1 MDDTLLAENPPRP
14 PGEGRHPASRL
25 ALVAAVARNG
35 VIGANNRMPWHLPA
49 ELKRFRAL
57 TMGHRVI
64 MGRKTWESLGRP
76 LPGRDNMI
84 VSRNEALVAPGCK
97 VVASLAAALADCA
110 LPEPMF
116 CIGGAEL
123 YRMALPL
130 ADEIHLTEIDAD
142 FSGDTV
148 MPPIVPAEWRETGRE
163 AVTDPATGLRY
174 AFVHFI
180 RIRAPAGLAC
190 GNTIPK

>member
-1 MDDTLLAENPPRP
+1 MDDTLLAENSPRP
-14 PGEGRHPASRL
+14 PSEAREPASRL

-49 ELKRFRAL
+49 ELKHFRTL
-57 TMGHRVI
+57 TMGHRII

-76 LPGRDNMI
+76 AGRENVI
-84 VSRNEALVAPGCK
+84 VSRNAALVAPGCK
-97 VVASLAAALADCA
+97 VVASLAAAFRDCT
-110 LPEPMF
+110 LPDPMF

-123 YRMALPL
+123 YTMALPL

-148 MPPIVPAEWRETGRE
+148 MPPSRPRNGARR
-163 AVTDPATGLRY
+163 
-174 AFVHFI
+174 
-180 RIRAPAGLAC
+180 RA
-190 GNTIPK
+190 NR